1 MSPEEHT
8 EAFRESLS
16 ACLASVQ
23 GRIVAEVAHVAED
36 LYRALEHE
44 LLELIAGRLEDLDSS
59 SGMAAT
65 PKPEVSR
72 VLTAEVDTLRRNL
85 MATSDALVLLAQR
98 TTGRPLQM
106 TNQPPPQSNQFMS
119 NPLGVL
125 ARHASH
131 GSHSIHHPSFTAEED
146 ALRPSHR
153 TSDEASPKLRPH
165 LGMLV
170 KHSREDPEHHEEEHH
185 EHHHEHLHLH
195 LPHVHSPEDS
205 EATTLRLVAESEETK
220 DRSSG
225 SGHGRSRT
233 SVGPI
238 EKTRLHEFVESSYFD
253 NFFTLVII
261 ANCITMGIEAHY
273 QVVGDDHAGEML
285 AYGEYF
291 FTLLF
296 SIELLC
302 RYKVFGWRY
311 FTPYDKEGMMNFL
324 DMMLVL
330 VTGILFGVFVPI
342 LGFISGTDFSNGYFR
357 YLTMVRVI
365 RLLRLVRV
373 LRKAPLL
380 RDMFLM
386 LRGLTESFGM
396 LFWTIIVIA
405 SLTYIFA
412 VFGLV
417 FIGKNLLDQW
427 EDLPHGDA
435 KEEVFEL
442 LDMINGIDK
451 MMFTLIQVLT
461 LDSWTGYVRTLIIY
475 VWWAWSY
482 FYIYIA
488 VADFVLMNLVTAII
502 VDNAVSKSANDQE
515 QRLQELEKARQA
527 ELNTLQ
533 DIFQLMDEDG
543 DGTLSWD
550 EFTSAF
556 EDEDIRKQWRLLDV
570 GADECKGLFQL
581 LDEGDGKIET
591 HEFFEG
597 MSAMK
602 GSAQAKDIFRVGKM
616 VEKMDHKL
624 SSFIT
629 ASGRGNGGQSPASE
643 ARTKRLETVHQQNQ
657 ELCARQ
663 AALEE
668 LVAKSQQSPILE
680 TRSPSSV
687 DGENDEVTEGEGT
700 HVQIPNGSNRRGP
713 VAPSF
718 QPRGAQ
724 SASRRDARSTAAQS
738 GSRV

>member
-357 YLTMVRVI
+357 YAAMLRNI
-365 RLLRLVRV
+365 RLLRLVHV
-373 LRKAPLL
+373 LRKAVLL

-386 LRGLTESFGM
+386 LRGLTD
-396 LFWTIIVIA
+396 
-405 SLTYIFA
+405 SL
-412 VFGLV
+412 
-417 FIGKNLLDQW
+417 
-427 EDLPHGDA
+427 
-435 KEEVFEL
+435 
-442 LDMINGIDK
+442 
-451 MMFTLIQVLT
+451 
-461 LDSWTGYVRTLIIY
+461 
-475 VWWAWSY
+475 
-482 FYIYIA
+482 
-488 VADFVLMNLVTAII
+488 
-502 VDNAVSKSANDQE
+502 
-515 QRLQELEKARQA
+515 
-527 ELNTLQ
+527 
-533 DIFQLMDEDG
+533 
-543 DGTLSWD
+543 
-550 EFTSAF
+550 
-556 EDEDIRKQWRLLDV
+556 
-570 GADECKGLFQL
+570 
-581 LDEGDGKIET
+581 
-591 HEFFEG
+591 
-597 MSAMK
+597 
-602 GSAQAKDIFRVGKM
+602 
-616 VEKMDHKL
+616 
-624 SSFIT
+624 
-629 ASGRGNGGQSPASE
+629 
-643 ARTKRLETVHQQNQ
+643 
-657 ELCARQ
+657 
-663 AALEE
+663 
-668 LVAKSQQSPILE
+668 
-680 TRSPSSV
+680 
-687 DGENDEVTEGEGT
+687 GT
-700 HVQIPNGSNRRGP
+700 HVRGVQVACRKVSFGQRSHIVGQLHTSSPWKFVEDAWGIRDDGAGAGSNNCIRVRHETVCMPKRGQNLANKWFGDGCP
-713 VAPSF
+713 WDFVTSCRYLSWSRNRCAEPPFIWSTVPTSRQPSL
-718 QPRGAQ
+718 
-724 SASRRDARSTAAQS
+724 T
-738 GSRV
+738 

>member
-44 LLELIAGRLEDLDSS
+44 LLELIAGRLEDLGSS
-59 SGMAAT
+59 SGTAAT

-106 TNQPPPQSNQFMS
+106 TNHPPPQSHQFMS
-119 NPLGVL
+119 NPLSVL

-131 GSHSIHHPSFTAEED
+131 DSHLTRHLSFTPEED
-146 ALRPSHR
+146 ALRPSQR
-153 TSDEASPKLRPH
+153 TSDEALLKFSPHP
-165 LGMLV
+165 GILV
-170 KHSREDPEHHEEEHH
+170 KHPREDLELHEEQHH

-195 LPHVHSPEDS
+195 LPHVHSPEDQ
-205 EATTLRLVAESEETK
+205 EATAMRLDAESEETK
-220 DRSSG
+220 DRPSS
-225 SGHGRSRT
+225 HGRNRT

-238 EKTRLHEFVESSYFD
+238 EKTRMQEFVESSYFD

-273 QVVGDDHAGEML
+273 QVVGDEHAGEIL

-311 FTPYDKEGMMNFL
+311 FTPYDKDGVMNFL
-324 DMMLVL
+324 DMMLVI

-342 LGFISGTDFSNGYFR
+342 LGFIWGTDFSNGYFR
-357 YLTMVRVI
+357 YLTMLRVVR
-365 RLLRLVRV
+365 LFRLVRILKHSIM
-373 LRKAPLL
+373 LREV
-380 RDMFLM
+380 FVM
-386 LRGLTESFGM
+386 LRGLTESLGM

-461 LDSWTGYVRTLIIY
+461 LDSWTGYVRTLMKY

-533 DIFQLMDEDG
+533 DIFKLMDENG

-570 GADECKGLFQL
+570 GPDECKGLFQL
-581 LDEGDGKIET
+581 LDTGDGQIET
-591 HEFFEG
+591 DEFFEG

-616 VEKMDHKL
+616 VERVDYKL
-624 SSFIT
+624 SSYIT
-629 ASGRGNGGQSPASE
+629 ASGRGNGGLSPASD
-643 ARTKRLETVHQQNQ
+643 ARAKILETVHQQNQ
-657 ELCARQ
+657 ELCGRQ
-663 AALEE
+663 AALEA
-668 LVAKSQQSPILE
+668 LVAKSHQPPKLQK
-680 TRSPSSV
+680 RSPSSV

-700 HVQIPNGSNRRGP
+700 HVQIPNGSNQRGP

-718 QPRGAQ
+718 QPRSAQ
-724 SASRRDARSTAAQS
+724 SASQRDARSTAAQS
-738 GSRV
+738 GSKV